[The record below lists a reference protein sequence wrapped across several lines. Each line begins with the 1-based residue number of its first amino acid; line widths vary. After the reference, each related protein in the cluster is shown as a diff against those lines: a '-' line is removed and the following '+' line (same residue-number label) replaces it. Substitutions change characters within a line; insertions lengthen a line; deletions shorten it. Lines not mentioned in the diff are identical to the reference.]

1 MKILD
6 TTTAE
11 VSEYLFGDVEISEGV
26 RFSEY
31 KLKKRIM
38 YFKNRHYPTGKITED
53 GDYEYW
59 FDIIHARVNAE
70 IKNIDFDSKHILLF
84 SKAPVQDFSAVYVIN
99 LGMDELMW
107 ENGTAEEINSS
118 VEEYSADGNLLFRK
132 TSKGYEPWDM
142 LNTFI
147 TNPTAKTVN
156 DTDIIERF
164 YMTQSDLRKKQD
176 IFKNVDKVIEECGN
190 KFFSRVENGVGEI
203 RSKKMYEIYMRTGEI
218 SERQL
223 FEAQDKEGGDENKY
237 ILARI
242 IMAGIRKGATSGRY
256 VLFAEELK
264 GKMSDYY
271 VEAHRG
277 PYKGRWFREGMYELL
292 MDHQVRYNDITN
304 QIARGLEWASKI
316 LFSHTDVLT
325 LQNIRTALDNGSL
338 IKSADIRQIE
348 VRLQGFDQLVNDRN
362 NIIQEANDIANS
374 FEVVQGKNMPA
385 STAFRT
391 AAMMDQNASKLY
403 VFLRQKLSIAYRR
416 VFKEF
421 VIPNL
426 VKSMKMK
433 DVLRVT
439 GDPIFIE
446 KFMRMS
452 VNSWYIKNLAKIG
465 PHDLATAE
473 FIKETK
479 FAEMYKVDPMIM
491 NVKEIWEGVLP
502 RLYVTIT
509 GENYLVEEVD
519 TISSLLQ
526 YEQDP
531 IRRAYLLDMVYAV
544 KGIPTP
550 PAPNPMMTPQSNPG
564 VGQKQN
570 QETFDVTSEEVSEPV
585 AV

>member
-6 TTTAE
+6 TITGE
-11 VSEYLFGDVEISEGV
+11 VHEYLFGDVEISDGV
-26 RFSEY
+26 RFSEH

-59 FDIIHARVNAE
+59 FDIIHSRVNSE
-70 IKNIDFDSKHILLF
+70 VKNIDFDSKHVLLF
-84 SKAPVQDFSAVYVIN
+84 SNSPVQDFSAVYVAN
-99 LGMDELMW
+99 LGLDEFMW
-107 ENGTAEEINSS
+107 ENGIAEELNSS
-118 VEEYSADGNLLFRK
+118 VEEFSADGNLLFRK
-132 TSKGYEPWDM
+132 TSEGYEPWDM
-142 LNTFI
+142 LNTFL
-147 TNPTAKTVN
+147 TNPTARTVN

-164 YMTQSDLRKKQD
+164 YMTQDDLRKKRQL
-176 IFKNVDKVIEECGN
+176 FKNVDEVIENCGN
-190 KFFSRVENGVGEI
+190 KFFSKVENGVGEV
-203 RSKKMYEIYMRTGEI
+203 RSKKMYEMYRRTGEI
-218 SERQL
+218 SEKDL
-223 FEAQDKEGGDENKY
+223 FEAQGKKGGDENKF
-237 ILARI
+237 ILARLVV
-242 IMAGIRKGATSGRY
+242 AGIRKGVTSGRY

-264 GKMSDYY
+264 GTMSDYF

-292 MDHQVRYNDITN
+292 FDHQVRYNDITN
-304 QIARGLEWASKI
+304 QIARGLDWASKV
-316 LFSHTDVLT
+316 LFRHTDVQT
-325 LQNIRTALDNGSL
+325 LQNIRTALDNGAL
-338 IKSADIRQIE
+338 IKSENIQQIE

-374 FEVVQGKNMPA
+374 YEIVQGKNLP
-385 STAFRT
+385 SQTAFRT
-391 AAMMDQNASKLY
+391 AAVMDTNASKLY
-403 VFLRQKLSIAYRR
+403 VFLRQKLSLAYKR

-421 VIPNL
+421 VIPDL
-426 VKSMKMK
+426 VKSMRVK
-433 DVLRVT
+433 DILRVT

-446 KFMRMS
+446 KFMKMG

-465 PHDLATAE
+465 PHSFDQAE

-479 FAEMYKVDPMIM
+479 LMEMSKTDPMIM

-509 GENYLVEEVD
+509 GENYLTEEID

-531 IRRAYLLDMVYAV
+531 MRRAYLLDLVYAV

-550 PAPNPMMTPQSNPG
+550 PAPNPMLAPGAEVPPQ
-564 VGQKQN
+564 
-570 QETFDVTSEEVSEPV
+570 EEEVSVEEPV
-585 AV
+585 AAVAA

>member
-6 TTTAE
+6 TITGE
-11 VSEYLFGDVEISEGV
+11 VNEYLFGDVEISDGI

-38 YFKNRHYPTGKITED
+38 YFKNRYYPTGKITED

-59 FDIIHARVNAE
+59 LDIIHLRVNSE
-70 IKNIDFDSKHILLF
+70 VKNIDFDSKHVLLF
-84 SKAPVQDFSAVYVIN
+84 SKSPMQDFSAVYVAN
-99 LGMDELMW
+99 LGLDEFMW
-107 ENGTAEEINSS
+107 ENGIAEEINSS
-118 VEEYSADGNLLFRK
+118 VEEFSADGNLLFRK
-132 TSKGYEPWDM
+132 TSNGYETWDM

-147 TNPTAKTVN
+147 TNPTAKTVD

-164 YMTQSDLRKKQD
+164 YMTQADLRKKRQL
-176 IFKNVDKVIEECGN
+176 FKNVDEVINNCGN

-203 RSKKMYEIYMRTGEI
+203 RSKIMYELYRRTGEM
-218 SERQL
+218 SEKDL
-223 FEAQDKEGGDENKY
+223 FEAQGKEGGDENKY
-237 ILARI
+237 VLARVVV
-242 IMAGIRKGATSGRY
+242 AGIRKGSSSGRY

-271 VEAHRG
+271 VESHRG

-292 MDHQVRYNDITN
+292 MDHQVRYNDISN
-304 QIARGLEWASKI
+304 QIARGLEWASKV
-316 LFSHTDVLT
+316 LFRHTDVHT
-325 LQNIRTALDNGSL
+325 LQNIRTALDNGDL
-338 IKSADIRQIE
+338 IKSADIMQIS
-348 VRLQGFDQLVNDRN
+348 VRMQGFDQLVNDRN

-374 FEVVQGKNMPA
+374 FEIIQGKNLPA

-391 AAMMDQNASKLY
+391 AAMMDVNANKLY
-403 VFLRQKLSIAYRR
+403 VFLRQKLSLSYKR

-421 VIPNL
+421 VIPDL
-426 VKSMKMK
+426 VKAMRMK
-433 DVLRVT
+433 DILRVT
-439 GDPIFIE
+439 GDPMFIE

-452 VNSWYIKNLAKIG
+452 VNSWYINNLAKIG
-465 PHDLATAE
+465 PHSYDQAE

-479 FAEMYKVDPMIM
+479 YMEMKEVDPMIM
-491 NVKEIWEGVLP
+491 NVKEIWDGVLP

-509 GENYLVEEVD
+509 GENYLTEEVD

-550 PAPNPMMTPQSNPG
+550 PAPNPNMTPQKDLA
-564 VGQKQN
+564 VQGQSQ
-570 QETFDVTSEEVSEPV
+570 QTFDISPDKQPEPV
-585 AV
+585 AA

>member
-6 TTTAE
+6 TITSE
-11 VSEYLFGDVEISEGV
+11 VYEYLFGDVEISEGI
-26 RFSEY
+26 RYSEY

-59 FDIIHARVNAE
+59 FDIIHSRVNSE
-70 IKNIDFDSKHILLF
+70 VKNIDFDSKHVLLF
-84 SKAPVQDFSAVYVIN
+84 SKAPVIDFAAVYTAN
-99 LGMDELMW
+99 LGLDEFMW
-107 ENGTAEEINSS
+107 ENGTAEELNTS
-118 VEEYSADGNLLFRK
+118 VEDYSADGNLLFRK

-142 LNTFI
+142 LNTFM
-147 TNPTAKTVN
+147 TNTTARTVD

-164 YMTQSDLRKKQD
+164 YMTQADLRKKDQL
-176 IFKNVDKVIEECGN
+176 FKNVDAVIENCGN
-190 KFFSRVENGVGEI
+190 KFFSRTENGVGEI
-203 RSKKMYEIYMRTGEI
+203 RSKVMYELYRRTGEI
-218 SERQL
+218 TEAEL
-223 FEAQDKEGGDENKY
+223 FEAQGKEGGDKNKY
-237 ILARI
+237 ILARVVV
-242 IMAGIRKGATSGRY
+242 AGIRKGAKSGRY

-264 GKMSDYY
+264 GKMSDYFI
-271 VEAHRG
+271 EAHRG
-277 PYKGRWFREGMYELL
+277 PYKGKWFREGMYELL
-292 MDHQVRYNDITN
+292 FDHQVRYNDITN
-304 QIARGLEWASKI
+304 QIARGLEWASRV
-316 LFSHTDVLT
+316 LFSHTDVQT

-338 IKSADIRQIE
+338 IKSADIKQIE

-374 FEVVQGKNMPA
+374 YEVVQGKNLPA

-403 VFLRQKLSIAYRR
+403 VFLRQKLAIAYKR

-421 VIPNL
+421 VLPDL
-426 VKSMKMK
+426 VKSMKYK
-433 DVLRVT
+433 DILRVT
-439 GDPIFIE
+439 GDPMFID
-446 KFMRMS
+446 KFMQMS

-465 PHDLATAE
+465 PHDAAQAE

-479 FAEMYKVDPMIM
+479 FMELKELDPMIQ
-491 NVKEIWEGVLP
+491 NTKEIWEGVLP

-509 GENYLVEEVD
+509 GENYLTEEVD

-550 PAPNPMMTPQSNPG
+550 PAPNPALVPQGNPA
-564 VGQKQN
+564 VQDQGQ
-570 QETFDVTSEEVSEPV
+570 ESFDLGTEDVREPV
-585 AV
+585 AA

>member
-6 TTTAE
+6 TITSE
-11 VSEYLFGDVEISEGV
+11 VYEYLFGDVEISEGI
-26 RFSEY
+26 RYSEY

-59 FDIIHARVNAE
+59 FDIIHSRVNSE
-70 IKNIDFDSKHILLF
+70 VKNIDFDSKHVLLF
-84 SKAPVQDFSAVYVIN
+84 SKAPVIDFAAVYTAN
-99 LGMDELMW
+99 LGLDEFMW
-107 ENGTAEEINSS
+107 ENGTAEELNTS
-118 VEEYSADGNLLFRK
+118 VEDYSADGNLLFRK

-142 LNTFI
+142 LNTFM
-147 TNPTAKTVN
+147 TNTTARTVN

-164 YMTQSDLRKKQD
+164 YMTQADLRKKDQL
-176 IFKNVDKVIEECGN
+176 FKHVDEVIENCGN
-190 KFFSRVENGVGEI
+190 KFFSRTENGVGEI
-203 RSKKMYEIYMRTGEI
+203 RSKVMYELYRRTGEI
-218 SERQL
+218 TEAEL
-223 FEAQDKEGGDENKY
+223 FEAQGKEGGDKKKY
-237 ILARI
+237 ILARVVV
-242 IMAGIRKGATSGRY
+242 AGIRKGAKSGRY

-264 GKMSDYY
+264 GQMSDYFI
-271 VEAHRG
+271 EAHRG
-277 PYKGRWFREGMYELL
+277 PYKGKWFREGMYELL
-292 MDHQVRYNDITN
+292 FDHQVRYNDITN
-304 QIARGLEWASKI
+304 QIARGLEWASRV
-316 LFSHTDVLT
+316 LFSHTDIQT

-338 IKSADIRQIE
+338 IKSADIKQIE

-374 FEVVQGKNMPA
+374 YEVVQGKNLPA

-403 VFLRQKLSIAYRR
+403 VFLRQKLAIAYKR

-421 VIPNL
+421 VLPDL
-426 VKSMKMK
+426 VKSMKYK
-433 DVLRVT
+433 DILRVT
-439 GDPIFIE
+439 GDPMFID
-446 KFMRMS
+446 KFLQMS

-465 PHDLATAE
+465 PHDAAQAE

-479 FAEMYKVDPMIM
+479 FMELKELDPMIQ
-491 NVKEIWEGVLP
+491 NTKEIWEGVLP

-509 GENYLVEEVD
+509 GENYLTEEVD

-550 PAPNPMMTPQSNPG
+550 PAPNPAMVPQGNPA
-564 VGQKQN
+564 VQDQGQ
-570 QETFDVTSEEVSEPV
+570 ESFDLGTEDVREPV
-585 AV
+585 AA

>member
-6 TTTAE
+6 TITSE
-11 VSEYLFGDVEISEGV
+11 VYEYLFGDVEISEGI
-26 RFSEY
+26 RYSEY

-59 FDIIHARVNAE
+59 FDIIHSRVNSE
-70 IKNIDFDSKHILLF
+70 VKNIDFDSKHVLLF
-84 SKAPVQDFSAVYVIN
+84 SKAPVIDFAAVYTAN
-99 LGMDELMW
+99 LGLDEFMW
-107 ENGTAEEINSS
+107 ENGTAEELNAS
-118 VEEYSADGNLLFRK
+118 VEDYSADGNLLFRK

-142 LNTFI
+142 LNTFM
-147 TNPTAKTVN
+147 TNTTARTVD

-164 YMTQSDLRKKQD
+164 YMTQADLRKKDQL
-176 IFKNVDKVIEECGN
+176 FKNVDAVIENCGN
-190 KFFSRVENGVGEI
+190 KFFSRTENGVGEI
-203 RSKKMYEIYMRTGEI
+203 RSKVMYELYRRTGEI
-218 SERQL
+218 TEAEL
-223 FEAQDKEGGDENKY
+223 FEAQGKEGGDKNKY
-237 ILARI
+237 ILARVVV
-242 IMAGIRKGATSGRY
+242 AGIRKGAKSGRY

-264 GKMSDYY
+264 GKMSDYFI
-271 VEAHRG
+271 EAHRG
-277 PYKGRWFREGMYELL
+277 PYKGKWFREGMYELL
-292 MDHQVRYNDITN
+292 FDHQVRYNDITN
-304 QIARGLEWASKI
+304 QIARGLEWASRV
-316 LFSHTDVLT
+316 LFSHTDVQT

-338 IKSADIRQIE
+338 IKSADIKQIE

-374 FEVVQGKNMPA
+374 YEVVQGKNLPA

-403 VFLRQKLSIAYRR
+403 VFLRQKLAIAYKR

-421 VIPNL
+421 VLPDL
-426 VKSMKMK
+426 VKSMKYK
-433 DVLRVT
+433 DILRVT
-439 GDPIFIE
+439 GDPMFID
-446 KFMRMS
+446 KFMQMS

-465 PHDLATAE
+465 PHDAAQAE

-479 FAEMYKVDPMIM
+479 FMELKELDPMIQ
-491 NVKEIWEGVLP
+491 NTKEIWEGVLP

-509 GENYLVEEVD
+509 GENYLTEEVD

-550 PAPNPMMTPQSNPG
+550 PAPNPAMVPQGNPA
-564 VGQKQN
+564 VQDQGQ
-570 QETFDVTSEEVSEPV
+570 ESFDLGTEDVREPV
-585 AV
+585 SA